1 MPVRKVKERDNA
13 SKMEVIVLFNVLRS
27 DIPSLLSCSLV
38 RSRLV
43 GPGIPGGFP
52 KKSSVLVT
60 RGNILKMIGRKGM
73 LKVDIPDNVQW

>member
-1 MPVRKVKERDNA
+1 MQARWKSQSFLMYSGVTVHH
-13 SKMEVIVLFNVLRS
+13 FCH
-27 DIPSLLSCSLV
+27 IPFV

-43 GPGIPGGFP
+43 GPGIPGGLP

-73 LKVDIPDNVQW
+73 LKLDILDNVKW